1 MNRQSLI
8 TVQIIINKN
17 LKNFHLKEMY
27 HKIKRNLNILPER
40 NNKKIEE
47 FDRLRK
53 RKKEKENKNKERKR
67 KQ

>member
-1 MNRQSLI
+1 
-8 TVQIIINKN
+8 
-17 LKNFHLKEMY
+17 MY